1 MLKNGLSLELWNAYN
16 ESYFEIIPTFISENA
31 TCKTYMSY
39 MEINWLTCIVFSYVP
54 QIIYSLETANE

>member
-1 MLKNGLSLELWNAYN
+1 MLKNGLSLELWNAHN

-31 TCKTYMSY
+31 TSKTYMSN